1 MLVIEDIFLLLTKSD
16 AKVCQL
22 NNMTRHSIQVIKK
35 RRIIVPV
42 IFSQTSPQSR
52 LYNTDT
58 YSYLLWIAYLI
69 PKSKK
74 FIVINCTSILV
85 KCGHLYF
92 WALNPV
98 LLGLYFLSFLLNQG
112 GWVGRD
118 TIYYAVTNVV
128 ISENE
133 NFNTKNTRNHHL
145 IYQNYCL
152 LLLLLLLFYVFNRN
166 TNKQVNKQNDQ

>member
-92 WALNPV
+92 
-98 LLGLYFLSFLLNQG
+98 LGTQPCPFGSVFPIIFVKSRGL
-112 GWVGRD
+112 GWRD